1 MHWGA
6 ALALMFGG
14 IIVLM
19 GLGIPVAFAFLFLD
33 IIGVL
38 LFMGGSIGIGQLVN
52 NAFSSLTLFALAP
65 VPLFLLMG
73 ELFFHTGLAVRVF
86 DAFDKLMGR
95 IPARLSVITVVSGTL
110 FAALSGSS
118 MANTALMG
126 ALMVPEMTKRGYKP
140 SMSVGPIMGS
150 GGLAI
155 LIPPSALAV
164 LLGTIAQI
172 DIGNLLIAGIGPG
185 LVLAALYIIW
195 IFVLI
200 RIDPDAAPNYEVP
213 RVSVA
218 AKLTAI
224 CVDVLPMSFII
235 FNVMGLMMLGW
246 ATPTEA
252 AAFGAVAV
260 VILAVLYRCMSWT
273 ALKRSV
279 KGALRVTVMSFM
291 IILASST
298 FSQILA
304 FSGASSGMIE
314 WALGFQLPAWVLLLI
329 MFGILLFLGCFMDQ
343 LSMLLLTVPLFFPLA
358 KALGFDLIWFGVI
371 VMMSLE
377 IGYTTPPFGLLL
389 FVMKGVAPPGTTME
403 QIMVAALPYILCA
416 MLTVG
421 LIVIFPDIPLYL
433 TRIG

>member
-1 MHWGA
+1 VHWVA
-6 ALALMFGG
+6 ALVLMFGG
-14 IIVLM
+14 IIFLM
-19 GLGIPVAFAFLFLD
+19 GMGIPVAFAFLLLD
-33 IIGVL
+33 LLGVL
-38 LFMGGSIGIGQLVN
+38 LFMGGTIGISQLVN

-86 DAFDKLMGR
+86 DAFDKLLGR
-95 IPARLSVITVVSGTL
+95 IPARLSVITVASGTL

-118 MANTALMG
+118 LANTALMG
-126 ALMVPEMTKRGYKP
+126 SLMVPEMTKRGYKP

-185 LVLAALYIIW
+185 IVLASLYIAW
-195 IFVLI
+195 IFVLN
-200 RIDPDAAPNYEVP
+200 RIDPTAAPSYDVP
-213 RVSVA
+213 VVSFA
-218 AKLTAI
+218 AKLRAL

-260 VILAVLYRCMSWT
+260 VILAVLYRCMSWQ
-273 ALKRSV
+273 ALVRSV

-314 WALGFQLPAWVLLLI
+314 WALGFQLPDWVLLLI
-329 MFGILLFLGCFMDQ
+329 MFGILLILGCFMDQ

-358 KALGFDLIWFGVI
+358 KELGFDLIWFGVI

-403 QIMVAALPYILCA
+403 QIIVAAIPYILCA
-416 MLTVG
+416 MLTVA
-421 LIVIFPDIPLYL
+421 LIVIFPDIPLFL
-433 TRIG
+433 TRIA

>member
-1 MHWGA
+1 
-6 ALALMFGG
+6 
-14 IIVLM
+14 
-19 GLGIPVAFAFLFLD
+19 
-33 IIGVL
+33 
-38 LFMGGSIGIGQLVN
+38 
-52 NAFSSLTLFALAP
+52 
-65 VPLFLLMG
+65 MG

-95 IPARLSVITVVSGTL
+95 IPARLSVITVVSGSL

-126 ALMVPEMTKRGYKP
+126 SLMVPEMTKRGYKP

-172 DIGNLLIAGIGPG
+172 DIGALLIAGIGPG
-185 LVLAALYIIW
+185 LVLASLYIIW

-213 RVSVA
+213 RVSLA
-218 AKLTAI
+218 AKLTSL

-252 AAFGAVAV
+252 AAFGAAAV
-260 VILAVLYRCMSWT
+260 VILGFVYRCMTWR
-273 ALKRSV
+273 ALVRSV

-371 VMMSLE
+371 IMMALE

-416 MLTVG
+416 MLTVA
-421 LIVIFPDIPLYL
+421 LIIIFPDIPLYL